1 MENLVVTKKQ
11 IAVVEWN
18 KEQAIKEAQ
27 EIMAKYEGLEFTEEQ
42 LPDAKKEIAALR
54 KVSKEINAQALAID
68 KELTTPVKTFRNEVK
83 EVKTI
88 VDNGIDYINDQVKA
102 FEEKQSNERRVDILS
117 FEEFAPISE
126 YCNFDES
133 WLLKKWKDKDLKE
146 LFITIKK
153 DIDSAVNT
161 ISLLATTNGLDKEF
175 YVNKLKSNTLEQ
187 VVERITEDMQNLK
200 KEEVSEPVVK
210 LDLTEDTIEFNAK
223 IIGTKSSIK
232 ALLNYANSIGVKVER

>member
-11 IAVVEWN
+11 IAVIEWD
-18 KEQAIKEAQ
+18 KEQALKEAQ

-42 LPDAKKEIAALR
+42 LPDAKKEIAKLR

-68 KELTTPVKTFRNEVK
+68 KELTLPVKTFRSEVK
-83 EVKTI
+83 EVKAI
-88 VDNGIDYINDQVKA
+88 VDNGINYINDQITE
-102 FEEKQSNERRVDILS
+102 FEEKQKQERRIEILS
-117 FEEFAPISE
+117 FEEFTPISE

-153 DIDSAVNT
+153 DLDSSINT

-175 YVNKLKSNTLEQ
+175 YVNKLKTMPLEQ

-200 KEEVSEPVVK
+200 KEEVATPVINV
-210 LDLTEDTIEFNAK
+210 DLTEDTIEFNAK

-232 ALLNYANSIGVKVER
+232 ALLNYANSIGVEVKR